1 MSENFFKINGLDGQL
16 KLSGEIVINGAKNA
30 ALKVMASAVLF
41 DDYVELEN
49 VPEIEDVERM
59 GELLSGIGAKIEKP
73 ASSAGGSTN
82 KRKIILPKKI
92 SNDLPI
98 ETAKAIRS
106 SIVLT
111 GPILA
116 RVGKVSFPNPGGCS
130 IGDRPIDIFLEGFKK
145 LGATIET
152 QKKIYVVSAPKG
164 LFGTEFFFKVQSHT
178 GTETLMMAA
187 VLSKGETVLKNCAI
201 EPEIKSLAEFLNDCG
216 ANISGAG
223 TSTII
228 IKGTKG
234 KLLSSKKKIY
244 KTIPD
249 RIETGSF
256 MILAALAGE
265 KIVIKNCVPENVEI
279 VTEILRTAGA
289 KIEIGKNEI
298 TVFGSKNLS
307 AVNIRTHEYPGMPT
321 DLQAPMAVFLTQT
334 NGESALFETIYEGR
348 LGYIPDLVS
357 MGAKIELKDSHRALI
372 KGKTPLVGKKIKAP
386 DLRAGMAFIIAAII
400 AKGESIIE
408 NSYVIDRGYENL
420 ATRLAKIG
428 IDIKK
433 E

>member
-1 MSENFFKINGLDGQL
+1 MSENFFKIKGLDGKL
-16 KLSGEIVINGAKNA
+16 KLSGEIAVGGAKNA
-30 ALKVMASAVLF
+30 ALKVMASAALF
-41 DDYVELEN
+41 DNYVELEN

-59 GELLSGIGAKIEKP
+59 SELLEIIGARVEKP
-73 ASSAGGSTN
+73 ASPAGGSKN

-92 SNDLPI
+92 KSDISGN
-98 ETAKAIRS
+98 TAQTMRA

-111 GPILA
+111 GPILTRA
-116 RVGKVSFPNPGGCS
+116 GKVSFPNPGGCS
-130 IGDRPIDIFLEGFKK
+130 IGDRPIDLFLEGFKK

-152 QKKIYVVSAPKG
+152 QNNIYVASAPKG

-178 GTETLMMAA
+178 GTETLIMAA
-187 VLSKGETVLKNCAI
+187 VLAKGETVLKNCAL
-201 EPEIKSLAEFLNDCG
+201 EPEIKSLADFLNDCG

-223 TSTII
+223 TSTIR
-228 IKGTKG
+228 IKGTAG

-265 KIVIKNCVPENVEI
+265 KVVIKNCIPENVEI
-279 VTEILRTAGA
+279 VTEILRTAGV
-289 KIEIGKNEI
+289 KIEIDKNEI
-298 TVFGSKNLS
+298 IVFGSKNLS
-307 AVNIRTHEYPGMPT
+307 AVNIRTHEYPGLPT
-321 DLQAPMAVFLTQT
+321 DLQAGMAVFLTQAA
-334 NGESALFETIYEGR
+334 GESALFETIYEGR
-348 LGYIPDLVS
+348 LGYIKELVS
-357 MGAKIELKDSHRALI
+357 MGANIELQDAHRALI
-372 KGKTPLVGKKIKAP
+372 KGKTPLVGKKMKAP
-386 DLRAGMAFIIAAII
+386 DLRAGMAFIIAATI
-400 AKGESIIE
+400 AKGDSIIE